1 MKVLYITNYDTM
13 GGANHCLC
21 EMSLYMQRYH
31 NVEPYILVPSGGTI
45 EAKLK
50 PYGIKFIFHTFRISA
65 VDENIKYKPFRK
77 LTRKIMRYKEF
88 YAVLDMIDRQ
98 GLTFDLVHTN
108 TSITD
113 IGLFLAKKWGVP
125 HVWHFREILKD
136 GYPLEYVWGKREF
149 TQKLLQSSQIITI
162 SEALAKR
169 IEGYSLKINNIQIYD
184 GVEIRPP
191 YVKKYCEGGIV
202 HFCMV
207 GMIYGQKNQMDAVKA
222 CKVLVS
228 RGYTDFSLTIIGP
241 TQGDYY
247 HKILNYIKEAQLNPY
262 ICFTGYQSD
271 VGSVLEHMDVGIM
284 ATNNEAFGRV
294 TVEYMSNYMP
304 VIGARSGATPELV
317 SFMNLLYEVKHI
329 EELANRMIYC
339 IDHRNEMQ
347 NIGRQARKVSET
359 YTVKNNCEQIWAV
372 YQEILKNKQ
381 DFANNR

>member
-1 MKVLYITNYDTM
+1 MRILYITNYGSM
-13 GGANHCLC
+13 GGANLCLC
-21 EMSLYMQRYH
+21 EMVLYMRQYY
-31 NVEPYILVPSGGTI
+31 NAEPYILVPAGGTI
-45 EAKLK
+45 EGKLK
-50 PYGIKFIFHTFRISA
+50 PYGIKFLFHNFRISA

-136 GYPLEYVWGKREF
+136 GYPLEYIWGKREF
-149 TQKLLQSSQIITI
+149 TQKLLQSSQVITI
-162 SEALAKR
+162 SGALAKR
-169 IEGYSLKINNIQIYD
+169 IEGYSPKINNIQIYD

-191 YVKKYCEGGIV
+191 YIKEYCKDGII

-207 GMIYGQKNQMDAVKA
+207 GMIYEQKNQMDAVKA
-222 CKVLVS
+222 CKALVS
-228 RGYTDFSLTIIGP
+228 KGYTDFSLTIIGP

-247 HKILNYIKEAQLNPY
+247 YKILNYIKEARLSSY

-271 VGSVLEHMDVGIM
+271 VASVLEHMDVGIM

-317 SFMNLLYEVKHI
+317 SFMNLLYEVNHI
-329 EELANRMIYC
+329 EELADKMIYC
-339 IDHRNEMQ
+339 IDHRSEMQ
-347 NIGRQARKVSET
+347 NIGRRARKASET
-359 YTVKNNCEQIWAV
+359 YTVRNNCEQIWSV

-381 DFANNR
+381 NFANNR